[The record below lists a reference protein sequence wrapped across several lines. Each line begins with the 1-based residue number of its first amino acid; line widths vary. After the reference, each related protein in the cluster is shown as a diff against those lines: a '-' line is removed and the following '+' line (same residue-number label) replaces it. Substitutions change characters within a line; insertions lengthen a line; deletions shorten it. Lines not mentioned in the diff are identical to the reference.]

1 MDVLGQAAR
10 YEPLVI
16 EHRRHLHRHPE
27 LSNLEFE
34 TLKYI
39 DAALTEY
46 GIAHYEVENGGIL
59 GFIGTGP
66 DDNTVL
72 LRADIDA
79 LPIKENPRN
88 LKRER
93 EVISLSDGVQHACGH
108 DAHTAILLT
117 AAKLLQE
124 NEAQLSNGRVL
135 LLFERGEEGTGN
147 LRYLLRHILDNNI
160 KVSGAHGL
168 HVRADLPAGKLIARN
183 GAIMAGAAAFDVTLR
198 GQGGH
203 GSRPDLSNNP
213 LDCFVA
219 LYNAL
224 TSIRLKSVS
233 PFEPLTFSIGQLRCG
248 DKGNVIPDELTFS
261 GSARFYKPEVGGI
274 FIERFKKSLAEISAA
289 YGVKYGI
296 NHLLQGPPTVNN
308 AQAAGFAQQ
317 VIRGALG
324 DVLEDGEPLMGS
336 ESFSSI
342 ARLYPSAFLFLGIEN
357 EAYGSG
363 ADLHSE
369 YFDID
374 EAALKTGV
382 AETVA
387 FAMEFV
393 KAAPKFEHQP
403 CDPEEILAWFDR

>member
-1 MDVLGQAAR
+1 MDILQLAAR
-10 YEPLVI
+10 HEPLAI

-39 DAALTEY
+39 DAALTEC
-46 GIAHYEVENGGIL
+46 GIEHYEVENGGIL
-59 GFIGTGP
+59 GFIGTGS

-79 LPIKENPRN
+79 LPVRENPRN

-93 EVISLSDGVQHACGH
+93 EVISQSDGVSHVCGH

-117 AAKLLQE
+117 AAKILKE

-147 LRYLLRHILDNNI
+147 LLYLLRHILDNTI
-160 KVSGAHGL
+160 KVSGAHGI

-183 GAIMAGAAAFDVTLR
+183 GAVMAGAAAFDVTLR

-224 TSIRLKSVS
+224 TAIRLKSVS
-233 PFEPLTFSIGQLRCG
+233 PFEPLTFSIGHLNSGGR
-248 DKGNVIPDELTFS
+248 GNVIPDELTFS
-261 GSARFYKPEVGGI
+261 GSARFYGPEVGEV
-274 FIERFKKSLAEISAA
+274 FIERFKKLLAEISAA
-289 YGVKYGI
+289 YGTGYSI
-296 NHLLQGPPTVNN
+296 DRLFQGSPTVNN
-308 AQAAGFAQQ
+308 AQAAGFARQA
-317 VIRGALG
+317 IRGALG

-336 ESFSSI
+336 ESFSFISK
-342 ARLYPSAFLFLGIEN
+342 LYPSVFLFLGIKN

-387 FAMEFV
+387 FAAEFIRS
-393 KAAPKFEHQP
+393 APKM
-403 CDPEEILAWFDR
+403 EETL